1 MKCDIKFMCIESRML
16 NVASVCSQ
24 LGLSFSED
32 VFVDYEMRH
41 NPYYSSAKAF
51 ALPMSEGTTHRCVLQ
66 DDVDICEN
74 FQDALNELVNAYPD
88 AVFSLFCTSK
98 KMNNYPENSVIKTGG
113 QIWGPAVV
121 IPVKYLEAMRQDHEL
136 ACPSLEHD
144 DVFYSDYCWRHK
156 IPVLTTI
163 PNIVQHLGKD
173 SSLGH
178 SYNFVSPCCNLE
190 NPVGRKWENMTSS
203 SLGMP
208 HGVINKEKRTEYYY
222 KSRED
227 LK

>member
-1 MKCDIKFMCIESRML
+1 MRCDVKVMCIESRMSR
-16 NVASVCSQ
+16 VASVCAQ
-24 LGLSFSED
+24 LGLTFKDD
-32 VFVDYEMRH
+32 VFVDYELRH
-41 NPYYSSAKAF
+41 DPFYSSSQAF
-51 ALPMSEGTTHRCVLQ
+51 ALPMMEGITHRCVLQ
-66 DDVDICEN
+66 DDVDVCLGFTETIN
-74 FQDALNELVNAYPD
+74 QLVSAYPD

-98 KMNNYPENSVIKTGG
+98 KMREQPESSVVRTGG
-113 QIWGPAVV
+113 QVWGPAVI

-136 ACPSLEHD
+136 ACPSLKHD

-178 SYNFVSPCCNLE
+178 SYNFVSPCFDLE
-190 NPVGRKWENMTSS
+190 GAASREWSDRTSV

-208 HGVINKEKRTEYYY
+208 RGTVDKGLRTEYYY
-222 KSRED
+222 KTIDR
-227 LK
+227 K